1 MNHHLNKIFQYQ
13 WKIKQSTQNT
23 GYAISVPLTIL
34 KKKEQLNFMEVH
46 QGKNSDPF
54 FEVLQWNIRINSH
67 KHRLLTTNKITTA
80 IPLFVLGYLFL
91 TLPLC

>member
-1 MNHHLNKIFQYQ
+1 
-13 WKIKQSTQNT
+13 
-23 GYAISVPLTIL
+23 
-34 KKKEQLNFMEVH
+34 MEVR

-80 IPLFVLGYLFL
+80 IPLFVLGLL
-91 TLPLC
+91 VPDPSLVLIPM